1 MARGKS
7 VSLALR
13 VQPSA
18 VFGQWS
24 PRTKLQLVKQQ
35 PDAANQLRIEMVTAI
50 A

>member
-7 VSLALR
+7 ASLALR

-24 PRTKLQLVKQQ
+24 LSSTDSFETIATKAECSFEELIK
-35 PDAANQLRIEMVTAI
+35 
-50 A
+50 